1 MKIKLRGDDTLINL
15 TNSDFLAAG
24 GEGKIY
30 AKKGIVYKI
39 CEPGKMIPEG
49 KIKELSTINDPNVI
63 VPQDVVLD
71 IKNNVVGYT
80 MRYIKD
86 TYVLGQLFAK
96 AFRVRNNITPDMM
109 LALVRNMQKRIEQ
122 IHKKSILL
130 VDLNELNFLV
140 DQKFKDIFFIDVNSY
155 QTKNYKASAIMDSI
169 RDRHC
174 KNNQFTEGTDW
185 FSFAIISFQ
194 LFIGMHPYKGRH
206 GTLKTLDER
215 MLGNMPILDPAVTYP
230 KGACH
235 PFDVIPANYM
245 QWYRDV
251 LEKGKR
257 IPPPQDV
264 KDFIVNVI
272 VKNIVGSNNFDIV
285 ELYNFKEVVLG
296 FYTFANKEVIVTNE
310 SIFFNRKKMNQVK
323 HNPFSKI
330 CFTSKL
336 SPVCVSIKDGNLQL
350 TNLETG
356 QPITCQLAAQS
367 TMVYNGVLYAI
378 TQDNVLEV
386 KFNEFGGNTIVSFS
400 PVCSILEQTTKVY
413 DGVII
418 QTLFDSQYISIFPKS
433 GSCHQFALHDLKG
446 KIIDAKYENQILMI
460 ISVDKQGDYH
470 RHVYWFDSNWNR
482 QEFDVPNIVN
492 TGLNFTVLDNG
503 VCILINE
510 EEKVEIFHRNNPL
523 NRKVVDDPAI
533 EGDMK
538 LISQGSQ
545 TMFTR
550 GNKIYNFS
558 MKKGN

>member
-1 MKIKLRGDDTLINL
+1 MKIKLRSNDTPINL

-30 AKKGIVYKI
+30 AKKDVVYKI

-63 VPQDVVLD
+63 VPQDIVLD
-71 IKNNVVGYT
+71 MKNNVVGYT
-80 MRYIKD
+80 MKYLKD

-96 AFRVRNNITPDMM
+96 AFRVRNNITPDAIFH
-109 LALVRNMQKRIEQ
+109 LIRNMQKRIEQ
-122 IHKKSILL
+122 IHKKNILL

-140 DQKFKDIFFIDVNSY
+140 DQKFKEIFFIDVNSY
-155 QTKNYKASAIMDSI
+155 QTKSYKATAIMDSI

-174 KNNQFTEGTDW
+174 KNNKFSEGTDW
-185 FSFAIISFQ
+185 FSFAILSFQ
-194 LFIGMHPYKGRH
+194 LFIGMHPFKGRH
-206 GTLKTLDER
+206 NTLKTLDER
-215 MLGNMPILDPAVTYP
+215 MLGNMPIINPTVTYP
-230 KGACH
+230 KGACQ

-245 QWYRDV
+245 QWYKAV
-251 LEKGKR
+251 FEEGKR

-272 VKNIVGSNNFDIV
+272 VKNIVGSNNFDIK
-285 ELYNFKEVVLG
+285 ELFDFKEVILNY
-296 FYTFANKEVIVTNE
+296 YTFANKEVVVTNE

-323 HNPFSKI
+323 HNPFAKI
-330 CFTSKL
+330 CFTSTL
-336 SPVCVSIKDGNLQL
+336 TPVCVNVKDNNLQL

-356 QPITCQLAAQS
+356 QPINCQLFVHG
-367 TMVYNGVLYAI
+367 TMVYHGVLYAVTSDKI
-378 TQDNVLEV
+378 LEV
-386 KFNEFGGNTIVSFS
+386 KFSEFGGNTIVSFM
-400 PVCSILEQTTKVY
+400 PVCSVLQQATKIY

-418 QTLFDSQYISIFPKS
+418 QTLFDSQYISVFPKS
-433 GSCHQFALHDLKG
+433 GSCHQFALHDIKG
-446 KIIDAKYENQILMI
+446 KIIDAKYEDQILMI
-460 ISVDKQGDYH
+460 ISVDKTGTYH
-470 RHVYWFDSNWNR
+470 RHVYWFDNNWNK
-482 QEFDVPNIVN
+482 QELIVSNIVN

-510 EEKVEIFHRNNPL
+510 EEKVEIFHKNNPL
-523 NRKVVDDPAI
+523 NRKVIDDPVV
-533 EGDMK
+533 ESDMK

-550 GNKIYNFS
+550 GDKLYSFS